1 MASVDMTITLKA
13 PAQKVW
19 DLVGG
24 FDTLPRWLPPVAK
37 SEERKDGN
45 VLHRHLSLHGGGIVV
60 ERLERRDDRA
70 RTYSYTI
77 ESSPLP
83 VAGYRAEIS
92 VAEDGPQ
99 QCRVHWSSTFEPKGG
114 SEADAVAAIR
124 GVYQAGFDS
133 LKGTFGG

>member
-1 MASVDMTITLKA
+1 MASVDMTVMLNA

-19 DLVGG
+19 DLIGD
-24 FDTLPRWLPPVAK
+24 FDALPRWLPPVAK
-37 SEERKDGN
+37 SEEQKEGN
-45 VLHRHLSLHGGGIVV
+45 VQRRHLSLHGGGVIV

-70 RTYSYTI
+70 RRYSYTI
-77 ESSPLP
+77 ESGPLP
-83 VAGYRAEIS
+83 IAGYRSELS
-92 VAEDGPQ
+92 VAEAGPQ

-114 SEADAVAAIR
+114 AEGDAVAAIR